1 MNSLNEWEVG
11 ASTSILHYNGGVT
24 KEGFNNYK
32 KSGIE
37 YAELSLEL
45 DDLERLGFYERPEKI
60 KQLAADSGVK
70 FWSFHIPFGE
80 NINPTILDRQ
90 KNKYAMDIMKKCISQ
105 AAKIGIE
112 TIVIH
117 PSFEPNDAESR
128 RDKMDCSIE
137 NMSILSKFCKNLG
150 AVLTAE
156 DLPRT
161 CLGNCSEEIIEFLNS
176 VDDLMF
182 CFDTNHVTAQKNED
196 FLDELIKHHFQGRVR
211 TIHVSDYDG
220 IDERHRLPFDG
231 TNNWEEI
238 VSKLKKLEYNGVFM
252 YEVGKAWDREKPY
265 TLEAVKQNYL
275 KMKSKIFK
283 TI

>member
-1 MNSLNEWEVG
+1 MRNTQKADFEYIV
-11 ASTSILHYNGGVT
+11 
-24 KEGFNNYK
+24 KENT
-32 KSGIE
+32 IT
-37 YAELSLEL
+37 
-45 DDLERLGFYERPEKI
+45 
-60 KQLAADSGVK
+60 KQLTRKCAPKNLEKRMLSDGNYEKLQSFENNEYENHYEPNAAQVPKDK
-70 FWSFHIPFGE
+70 AML
-80 NINPTILDRQ
+80 LDVADG
-90 KNKYAMDIMKKCISQ
+90 KVMDIMKKCISQ

-112 TIVIH
+112 TIVTH

-150 AVLTAE
+150 AVLTVE

-238 VSKLKKLEYNGVFM
+238 VSKLKSLNITECLCM
-252 YEVGKAWDREKPY
+252 R
-265 TLEAVKQNYL
+265 
-275 KMKSKIFK
+275 
-283 TI
+283 